1 MKYLVFILAI
11 FLVACSDDCVYDCEG
26 ECNGSAIE
34 DCNGDCNGSAY
45 IDECNECVGG
55 NTGLEICNEDIY
67 GCTDNTACNFDPDAN
82 INDPNSCEYVID
94 ECGEC
99 GGNNSTCLDECGIIN
114 GDNSSCFFSVYYNSS
129 IAVSGFQFNV
139 SGINVTGASSGLA
152 EANGFTVS
160 TSANTVLGFSF
171 TGSPLPAGN
180 DILTQLEF
188 SGNLNDA
195 CLSNPIISDSNG
207 QAIDAFIVGCNTLII
222 GSTTMEDYFNFSDSQ
237 NQAYYLFNQVLIG
250 DNQIDSDDWVAA
262 FNEGI
267 CIGAKQ
273 WDTEACFGG
282 VCDIILNGESVN
294 NPLTEGYIQNNS
306 IPLFQIYDIS
316 NNKLYNALPS
326 STIPWQ
332 EGESNII
339 DILIAE

>member
-11 FLVACSDDCVYDCEG
+11 FLVACSDDCIYDCEG

-45 IDECNECVGG
+45 IDECGVCDLVPSNDNTTCEQDCYGNWGGDIPDYDGDGICDDVDECVGWVDCMG
-55 NTGLEICNEDIY
+55 ICNGD
-67 GCTDNTACNFDPDAN
+67 
-82 INDPNSCEYVID
+82 S
-94 ECGEC
+94 
-99 GGNNSTCLDECGIIN
+99 
-114 GDNSSCFFSVYYNSS
+114 GDNCFSVYYNSS
-129 IAVSGFQFNV
+129 IAISGFQFNV
-139 SGINVTGASSGLA
+139 DGVYINGVAGGAA
-152 EANGFTVS
+152 EDAGFTLSNSSS
-160 TSANTVLGFSF
+160 TVIGFSL
-171 TGSPLPAGN
+171 TGSPIPAGN
-180 DILTQLEF
+180 DMLTKLQF
-188 SGNLNDA
+188 SGNLNEA

-273 WDTEACFGG
+273 WDSSQCGG
-282 VCDIILNGESVN
+282 GTCDIILNGYSVN
-294 NPLTEGYIQNNS
+294 DPFTEGYIQNNS
-306 IPLFQIYDIS
+306 IPLFQIYDTS
-316 NNKLYNALPS
+316 NEKLYNALPS
-326 STIPWQ
+326 SIVPWQ
-332 EGESNII
+332 EGAWNII
-339 DILIAE
+339 DTLIAE